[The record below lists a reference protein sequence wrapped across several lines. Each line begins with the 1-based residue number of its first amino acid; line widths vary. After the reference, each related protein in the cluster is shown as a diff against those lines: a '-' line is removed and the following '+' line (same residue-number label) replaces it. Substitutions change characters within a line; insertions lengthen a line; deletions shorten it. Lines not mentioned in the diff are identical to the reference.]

1 MLIDVFYVGCEGTVP
16 TILFSRMRSTS
27 LIPMLADPLCNKK

>member
-16 TILFSRMRSTS
+16 TSILFSRTRSMGN
-27 LIPMLADPLCNKK
+27 I